1 MKPSVLFSVLL
12 CLSIPAFA
20 GEPGSSHV
28 GTSVVTSTSNG
39 HILQRSETVAERNP
53 LPAAVSELERIRST
67 PVPGTMRLNSY
78 VKWNASDATAI
89 AQDVTINTNGG
100 SPFVGWNLNSP
111 RVSFFDDAS
120 NAPLWEYFSD
130 PQVYRNFIAL
140 SATADIVANA
150 SYHNIYLFNKNT
162 GTVTFNFEIPDGRI
176 GGPIAVSR
184 DGSFMTCATS
194 SPLSGGMHRV
204 YAFNPT
210 STTPLWTFDFSDAQS
225 TGIYGINISVD
236 KSTVIVNGKFR
247 AWVLNAAT
255 GAVKAE
261 LEISNTESRVAMSA
275 DASVIAIAE
284 LSGFVR
290 TLTWSAGQNRYN
302 QLWQYKIPPGAFTN
316 WASAVDISADG
327 LTIAAG
333 SLIFLS
339 AGYDG
344 SIYMFDTFGDG
355 TPNWVVPNVG
365 DEVGQIAL
373 SDDGSIA
380 AVATW
385 GDLGNALPD
394 IYIFERNSNIPAF
407 TVNTP
412 GSMFSI
418 AISADGKSVA
428 AGGKAVHARTFGN
441 GGNVYNIGVDLG
453 GGAIAGTIT
462 LAGGGSQSGAKVEV
476 LGTIRSDTTDA
487 TGKYVVK
494 NVPAGTYTVRVSKR
508 GYVATALAGITV
520 TGTDTTHNVNA
531 SLSQTGAAPTNLV
544 ASHSLDSRIQLSW
557 TNPALRMSV
566 EEKLLSADEY
576 TITNSIPLRPTGA
589 TRFMQ
594 QPLAPLSPALV
605 PDSVR
610 IYRGYR
616 SGGPYYLRKTIAGSQ
631 SSYTDSTAIPL
642 KDYYYRVTA
651 MYGLGESVY
660 SNEAYGTVDSSFLQ
674 FSITTPHRTTA
685 PTIDGVLSPGEWTD
699 ALKVD
704 VSDVF
709 GLGGGIALP
718 RGSVFMYFKYDSVA
732 QRLYIAGEDFLNTD
746 GVQANEGFGLY
757 FDDNNNKNF
766 EPRGTDSLLREGNYW
781 AYYFSTGSTVRFREI
796 YTGGGV
802 NAVVDTVTDA
812 QTAFSSA
819 SGRVTGEVSIPL
831 GFFNKNHLQVYGPD
845 RKVGAGLFMISRDAG
860 NAVFHGWWPQT
871 MASVFTPSGFG
882 EIQIPIRLLA
892 APKAPTNP
900 AVAKLGNFLRVSWT
914 DPTHGLNNEP
924 LTVPVTMQ
932 IYRNGTLLVELP
944 TGAQA
949 FIDSNVIAQGWYE
962 YTIRGSITIS
972 TQTYYGPFTAPVGDF
987 AVTNPQLTEM
997 RYDDGIPEAF
1007 YVVDFTY
1014 NDNKFG
1020 IRFTPQAYP
1029 ARVYRVKAF
1038 TNNGFSPILV
1048 SIHEDS
1054 SGLPGPVKA
1063 GPYTAQSYQS
1073 SGVDSFLVTLPAN
1086 DPPTVISGDFHVV
1099 LSFLP
1104 SSPGAPGIGG
1114 DITPPIDGRSQYY
1127 TASSGWVAITNADLI
1142 VRAFLTGQPASVNEE
1157 DGVPT
1162 AYALE
1167 QNYPNPFNPS
1177 TTIKFQIPNS
1187 SVVTLKVYDLLGR
1200 EVTTLVNGQM
1210 NPGSY
1215 SVRWD
1220 ATGFA
1225 SGVYFCRMSAVSE
1238 AGRASTGSAQSF
1250 VQTRKLVLQK

>member
-1 MKPSVLFSVLL
+1 MKPSFMFSALLFLL
-12 CLSIPAFA
+12 MPAFA
-20 GEPGSSHV
+20 GEAGSSHV
-28 GTSVVTSTSNG
+28 GTSVVTSMSNG
-39 HILQRSETVAERNP
+39 QIIQRSETVAEKNP
-53 LPAAVSELERIRST
+53 LPQAASELERIRST
-67 PVPGTMRLNSY
+67 SVLGTMRLNSY

-89 AQDVTINTNGG
+89 AQDVTVNPNGG
-100 SPFVGWNLNSP
+100 NPFVGWNLNSP
-111 RVSFFDDAS
+111 RVSFFDDAT

-140 SATADIVANA
+140 SANADIVANA
-150 SYHNIYLFNKNT
+150 SYHNIYLFNKTT
-162 GTVTFNFEIPDGRI
+162 GTVTFNFEIPNGRI
-176 GGPIAVSR
+176 GGPIAVTR
-184 DGSFMTCATS
+184 DGSFMACATS

-204 YAFNPT
+204 HAFNPT

-255 GAVKAE
+255 GAVKT
-261 LEISNTESRVAMSA
+261 EIEIANTESRVAMSA

-290 TLTWSAGQNRYN
+290 TLTWNAAQNRYK

-327 LTIAAG
+327 MTVAAG

-355 TPNWVVPNVG
+355 TPNWVMPNVG
-365 DEVGQIAL
+365 DEVAQIAL

-385 GDLGNALPD
+385 GDLANAFPD
-394 IYIFERNSNIPAF
+394 IFIFERNSNIPAF

-418 AISADGKSVA
+418 AISADGRSVV
-428 AGGKAVHARTFGN
+428 AGGKAVHARQFGN

-453 GGAIAGTIT
+453 GGAIAGTVLLT
-462 LAGGGSQSGAKVEV
+462 GGPPNNSGTVIEV
-476 LGTIRSDTTDA
+476 LGTTRRATTSA
-487 TGKYVVK
+487 TGQYVVP
-494 NVPAGTYTVRVSKR
+494 NVPAGTYSVRISHR
-508 GYVATALAGITV
+508 GYVAQTISNVTV
-520 TGTDTTHNVNA
+520 TGTDTTQNVNA
-531 SLSQTGAAPTNLV
+531 SLSPTGAPPTNLV

-557 TNPALRMSV
+557 TNPTLRMSV
-566 EEKLLSADEY
+566 EERLLSTDDY
-576 TITNSIPLRPTGA
+576 TVTNSIPLRPTGA
-589 TRFMQ
+589 TRYM
-594 QPLAPLSPALV
+594 PVPAAPFSPALV
-605 PDSVR
+605 PDSIR

-631 SSYTDSTAIPL
+631 SSYTDSTAIAL

-651 MYGLGESVY
+651 IYGLGESVY

-674 FSITTPHRTTA
+674 FSITTPHRTNT

-709 GLGGGIALP
+709 GLGGGVALP

-746 GVQANEGFGLY
+746 GLQASEGFGLY
-757 FDDNNNKNF
+757 FDDNNNKKF
-766 EPRGTDSLLREGNYW
+766 EAQGTDPLLREGNYW

-802 NAVVDTVTDA
+802 NPVVDTVTDA

-819 SGRVTGEVSIPL
+819 TGRVTGEVSIPL
-831 GFFNKNHLQVYGPD
+831 SFFNKNHLQVYGPD

-900 AVAKLGNFLRVSWT
+900 AVAKLGNFLRVTWT
-914 DPTHGLNNEP
+914 DPTQGLNNEP

-932 IYRNGTLLVELP
+932 LYRNGTLLREFP
-944 TGAQA
+944 TGVQA
-949 FIDSNVIAQGWYE
+949 FTDSNVIAQGWYE
-962 YTIRGSITIS
+962 YTIRGSITVS
-972 TQTYYGPFTAPVGDF
+972 AQTYYGPFTAPVGDF
-987 AVTNPQLTEM
+987 AVSNPQLTEM

-1014 NDNKFG
+1014 NGNKFG
-1020 IRFTPQAYP
+1020 IRYTPLQYP

-1048 SIHEDS
+1048 FIHEDS
-1054 SGLPGPVKA
+1054 SGYPGPIKA

-1073 SGVDSFLVTLPAN
+1073 SGIDSFLVTLPAN
-1086 DPPTVISGDFHVV
+1086 DPPTVNSGDFHVV
-1099 LSFLP
+1099 LSYLP
-1104 SSPGAPGIGG
+1104 SSPSAPGIGG
-1114 DITPPIDGRSQYY
+1114 DLTAPIDGRSQYY
-1127 TASSGWVAITNADLI
+1127 TTSSGWTTITNADLI
-1142 VRAFLTGQPASVNEE
+1142 VRAFITGQPSAAGEGSGMPVTY
-1157 DGVPT
+1157 V
-1162 AYALE
+1162 LE
-1167 QNYPNPFNPS
+1167 QNYPNPFNP
-1177 TTIKFQIPNS
+1177 TTAIKFAIPHYGFVS
-1187 SVVTLKVYDLLGR
+1187 LKIFDLLGR
-1200 EVTTLVNGQM
+1200 EVTTLVNEEL
-1210 NPGSY
+1210 NPGTY
-1215 SVRWD
+1215 ERRLD
-1220 ATGFA
+1220 ASRLS
-1225 SGVYFCRMSAVSE
+1225 SGVYFYRLQAGSFRDTKRMV
-1238 AGRASTGSAQSF
+1238 
-1250 VQTRKLVLQK
+1250 VLR